1 MSQSK
6 AQSTAS
12 LFGFVEMVPC
22 CLFLSFQLDPRYVC
36 NMYAILYNMHAACSA
51 ELLDSRGELAD
62 QADAEVTFSV
72 SSGEGKVI
80 ATHNGAWET
89 QQTWGSLS
97 LPVILFLMF

>member
-1 MSQSK
+1 
-6 AQSTAS
+6 
-12 LFGFVEMVPC
+12 
-22 CLFLSFQLDPRYVC
+22 
-36 NMYAILYNMHAACSA
+36 MHAACSA